1 MSHSIGIIAIYLNS
15 LIDFC
20 KDQKTAHQDSL
31 PLHFTLTLA
40 FEFTDV
46 SAGCVFLM
54 FGQNSVPFSTK

>member
-1 MSHSIGIIAIYLNS
+1 MSHSIGIIAIYLNL

-40 FEFTDV
+40 FE
-46 SAGCVFLM
+46 
-54 FGQNSVPFSTK
+54 